1 MRPRSAA
8 SFTQYFAILGYAVV
22 SLVVV
27 LTLLELGARVG
38 WFAYHWV
45 HADPD
50 ENLAE
55 TSPAFAGYPWTAEFW
70 KEEKLRW
77 KSHQGSYVPFRIWG
91 VAEWHGN
98 YVNTDDTGMG
108 TWRRTINPPSGPCE
122 KRTSVWMFGG
132 STLYGTG
139 VPDWATLPSYLS
151 HELNNGMRSCV
162 SVTNLGV
169 EGYVTNQE
177 LILLIEQLKAGRHPD
192 VVIFYDGV
200 NDAYAGAISPGIPSA
215 HMTFE
220 AIKARVEGS
229 IASRLDFLRDA
240 YSLRLAR
247 IAVGS
252 LRRAGSAAP
261 SVAGSRAKA
270 VAVLDNYEANLRI
283 ARALGEAYNFKV
295 YCFWQPAVVFGRKP
309 LVPFEQKL
317 GNFDG
322 TRTFRVLAAVYQ
334 EAESRASS
342 TRSFVFLGSTFDSV
356 KEPLYIDRWMHL
368 SPLGNELIAQAIAER
383 MENRSGS

>member
-1 MRPRSAA
+1 LRPRSARP
-8 SFTQYFAILGYAVV
+8 FPHYFAILGYAVV

-27 LTLLELGARVG
+27 VTLLELGARVG

-50 ENLAE
+50 ENLAN
-55 TSPAFAGYPWTAEFW
+55 TSPAYAGYSWTAEFW
-70 KEEKLRW
+70 KEEELRW
-77 KSHQGSYVPFRIWG
+77 KSQHGRYVPFRVWG
-91 VAEWHGN
+91 VAEWHGK
-98 YVNTDDTGMG
+98 YVNTDETEMG
-108 TWRRTINPPSGPCE
+108 TWRRTINPPSEACE
-122 KRTSVWMFGG
+122 KRTKTSVWMFGG

-162 SVTNLGV
+162 SVTNFGV

-177 LILLIEQLKAGRHPD
+177 LILLSEQLKTGRHPD
-192 VVIFYDGV
+192 LVIFYDGV

-220 AIKARVEGS
+220 PIKARVEGS
-229 IASRLDFLRDA
+229 IAGRLDFLRDA

-247 IAVGS
+247 TAVGS
-252 LRRAGSAAP
+252 LRRAGSAAS
-261 SVAGSRAKA
+261 SVAGSSAKV
-270 VAVLDNYEANLRI
+270 VAVLDNYEANLRL

-342 TRSFVFLGSTFDSV
+342 TGSFVFLGSIFDSV
-356 KEPLYIDRWMHL
+356 KEPLYIDRWMHVG
-368 SPLGNELIAQAIAER
+368 PLGNELAAQAIAKR
-383 MENRSGS
+383 IEN